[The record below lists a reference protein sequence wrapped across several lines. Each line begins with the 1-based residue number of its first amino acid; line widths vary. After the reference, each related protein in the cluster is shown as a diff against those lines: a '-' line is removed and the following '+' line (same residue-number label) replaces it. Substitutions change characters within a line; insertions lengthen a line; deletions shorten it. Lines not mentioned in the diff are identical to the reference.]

1 MRKISV
7 LTPTYN
13 EEDNIKELY
22 QRIKKELEKLNYQY
36 EIIVIDN
43 NSNDDT
49 VKILRGLCKLD
60 KNLKVIINNR
70 NYGHLN
76 SPFYGILQT
85 NGDATIYI
93 NSDLQDPPELIQK
106 YISLWEKG
114 HKVVLGQK
122 ISSEEN
128 FLIKYTRNFYYQLLS
143 KVSSTNIT
151 INTTGSGIFDKSI
164 INLLKKIDDPVPY
177 LRGLLSEIDGNI
189 KVLQFDQPKR
199 KFGKTKN
206 NFYTLFDLA
215 MLGFVKHSKIPLR
228 LMIIFGFIISFL
240 SIVVSIIFLFYKLI
254 YWNNFNLGVA
264 PIIIGSFFLSGFQI
278 FLLGLLGEY
287 ISVILTHVRKLPLV
301 IEKERIN
308 FEE

>member
-49 VKILRGLCKLD
+49 VKILRELCKLD

>member
-106 YISLWEKG
+106 YISLW
-114 HKVVLGQK
+114 
-122 ISSEEN
+122 
-128 FLIKYTRNFYYQLLS
+128 
-143 KVSSTNIT
+143 IT
-151 INTTGSGIFDKSI
+151 
-164 INLLKKIDDPVPY
+164 
-177 LRGLLSEIDGNI
+177 
-189 KVLQFDQPKR
+189 
-199 KFGKTKN
+199 
-206 NFYTLFDLA
+206 
-215 MLGFVKHSKIPLR
+215 
-228 LMIIFGFIISFL
+228 
-240 SIVVSIIFLFYKLI
+240 
-254 YWNNFNLGVA
+254 
-264 PIIIGSFFLSGFQI
+264 
-278 FLLGLLGEY
+278 
-287 ISVILTHVRKLPLV
+287 
-301 IEKERIN
+301 
-308 FEE
+308 

>member
-49 VKILRGLCKLD
+49 VKILRELCKLD

-128 FLIKYTRNFYYQLLS
+128 FLLKYTRNFYYKFLS

-164 INLLKKIDDPVPY
+164 INLLKKIDDPIPY

-228 LMIIFGFIISFL
+228 LMIISGFIISFL